1 MRFISWNVNG
11 LRACLTKGFTDYF
24 SAQQPDFM
32 CLQETKMQPGQAEF
46 PHEGYTVYMNSA
58 EKKGYSGTLILA
70 RHEPLDVKMGLG
82 IPEHDHEGRAI
93 TLKYPAF
100 TLVTVY
106 TPNSQRE
113 LTRLEYRQEWEAAFR
128 EYLMKLDRENP
139 VIVCGDMCDH
149 SKPHPEIYQKT
160 ICYLHADPAACV
172 IVEDSEVG
180 IQAGLAAGAEV
191 LAYRGAGYGRE
202 GILRQDVSKAQ
213 MQLNSYEEAGEDF
226 LERLLQ

>member
-1 MRFISWNVNG
+1 MQKKYVIFDFDGVITDTEERNKEYMERALSSFGIALTPQDKILLIGRSDNVVLKDILKRGTEPVSMERYLQKRKEIGNSYEDGTIKPMPG
-11 LRACLTKGFTDYF
+11 LLSFLARLKKRGIRLAIGSST
-24 SAQQPDFM
+24 SAR
-32 CLQETKMQPGQAEF
+32 
-46 PHEGYTVYMNSA
+46 
-58 EKKGYSGTLILA
+58 LILA
-70 RHEPLDVKMGLG
+70 ALDLMGLLSYF
-82 IPEHDHEGRAI
+82 D
-93 TLKYPAF
+93 
-100 TLVTVY
+100 
-106 TPNSQRE
+106 
-113 LTRLEYRQEWEAAFR
+113 
-128 EYLMKLDRENP
+128 